1 MWISVAKLSKR
12 DVDISRYAFGST
24 FLKGG
29 FRPVLA
35 QHVSTTYLLG
45 IPLLSVETK
54 NNCLPYP

>member
-1 MWISVAKLSKR
+1 
-12 DVDISRYAFGST
+12 VDISRYAFGST

-29 FRPVLA
+29 FMPVLA
-35 QHVSTTYLLG
+35 QHVSTFYLLG